1 MFVVKAPIKVQELI
15 EQHKQGNSE
24 EVRQIAHAL
33 KGMCGEIS
41 ANKLRELFSDIE
53 VIAEKGNLD
62 IGTQLASVEQ
72 MIPRLVEDVKK
83 STTSN
88 K

>member
-1 MFVVKAPIKVQELI
+1 VQELI

-41 ANKLRELFSDIE
+41 ANKLREIFSDIE
-53 VIAEKGNLD
+53 VVAEKGNLD
-62 IGTQLASVEQ
+62 IGTQLDSIEQ
-72 MIPRLVEDVKK
+72 LIPKLVEDMARRDV
-83 STTSN
+83 
-88 K
+88 